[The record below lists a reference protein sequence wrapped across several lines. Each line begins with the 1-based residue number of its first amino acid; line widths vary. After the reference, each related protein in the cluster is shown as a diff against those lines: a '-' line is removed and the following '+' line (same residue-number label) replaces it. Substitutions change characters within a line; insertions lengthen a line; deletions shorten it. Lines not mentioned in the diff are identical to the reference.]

1 MILHP
6 AGELNKISDLLALPA
21 GESAHVS
28 QRLRQIVGAAANL
41 FSADFYSVVPFNPET
56 RAALATVFLVAS
68 DAANR
73 AGAADLRS
81 EAVARHVLARGATL
95 AANLAERLDLQERF
109 TSLAGVRA
117 TAAIPLTTNPSGAPL
132 AVIYL
137 DYLRPQSFTPQ
148 DLAHL
153 RLFAD
158 QAAMTLQQTW
168 LLHRYAEVTRL
179 GQAINSDLTT
189 IDNLFAHL
197 HKGIAPLLDCSYV
210 FLLAIY
216 QREANTLD
224 LYYAERGEAQTREHE
239 PLNGAC
245 RWVIAHKRPL
255 LIHHFSVEQLD
266 LPVALRQLPG
276 TGDYEESLIFV
287 PLLFRDQA
295 LGVLSVQHPEPSYYD
310 DEDRQVLEL
319 LGNQVALALNT
330 IRLFDGLTQL
340 NTAGQE
346 LVRTLDLRP
355 EDLAQRVVTLV
366 RETSRADLVNLYTV
380 DHGQLS
386 PHPVTSGGLLVPDHP
401 RTLPPRQDDMALLAL
416 QHTGPVYVADSD
428 RLFAELGGDPAL
440 RCGGFHEREQ
450 IQSTAAMA
458 LRVRD
463 EAVGVLFVNYR
474 QPQRFDAFQ
483 RRIIESLASYAAI
496 AIRNADQYDTMIQN
510 RVIELEALQQ
520 IDHALSQSLDLAA
533 VMGTIIR
540 FAQERTEADES
551 SVVLW
556 NETTRRLECRA
567 SVGVNAAYRRTWTTD
582 PTEERNI
589 ISWVFNHRK
598 TARSGDVHRELPW
611 STLYDQVDPRV
622 LSEMDVPLIDGDHV
636 VGVIN
641 LESFRPHAF
650 GPEEQRFIETLAG
663 QAVLALKNAQAYAR
677 EQRVADERAALM
689 QIGAEIVRR
698 LKRDEVF
705 TRILGEALKLTNAPV
720 GTLHLYDEA
729 RRALLMVANHGVSPQ
744 HLAHAHTIPLG
755 KGVLGVAAANREI
768 VRVDDV
774 TVPPWDAIHLPYI
787 PAVRSELAVPLIDGD
802 RLCGVLNLESTRPH
816 HFTEHDSRLLL
827 AFADLA
833 VIAIQN
839 TELYTE
845 AERQRQRAEEG
856 AARFRLLYNAGR
868 RLTAATDERAAYS
881 VVTSIAQAH
890 LDCRVVGR
898 RYRPETQ
905 LLEPIAEFGNHP
917 DYPAFPLRADEGLNG
932 RVARDHRTIVVTDL
946 NTLEQELPPP
956 RISDPQTRSVIVTP
970 VLFEAIYYGNLAFS
984 HATVG
989 FFDDADVELIE
1000 SLAQQLAITLYRL
1013 EATAARQ
1020 EAQQRVRE
1028 AEAMTAIGQ
1037 AAYELAHRLGNDLG
1051 PISALV
1057 NQIRAEIQ
1065 TLGVQ
1070 SERITRNLEL
1080 IISDKDRVVRLIRRL
1095 KEDLSRERLIGDRTS
1110 AAERSTPLL
1119 VRELLEETARSYSLL
1134 PETIEVVI
1142 DCVEPVGP
1150 ILASYRQTTDIL
1162 RNLFTNAVE
1171 ALPGGGRVILRAR
1184 DNGAFVLIE
1193 VVDTGPG
1200 ITKARQGRIF
1210 DLFYSTKPEGTGFGL
1225 WSARRNA
1232 LANGGE
1238 LTVQSRHGEGATF
1251 TLSLPRATEPN
1262 EGAL

>member
-6 AGELNKISDLLALPA
+6 AGELNKLSDLLALSA
-21 GESAHVS
+21 GESASVP
-28 QRLRQIVGAAANL
+28 QRLYQIARSAENL
-41 FSADFYSVVPFNPET
+41 FSADFYSLVPFNPET
-56 RAALATVFLVAS
+56 RAALDTISLVAGAVAS
-68 DAANR
+68 AAKT
-73 AGAADLRS
+73 ADLRS
-81 EAVARHVLARGATL
+81 EAVARHILARGAVL
-95 AANLAERLDLQERF
+95 IADLAERPDLQERF
-109 TSLAGVRA
+109 TAVADVSAM
-117 TAAIPLTTNPSGAPL
+117 AAIPLTTRPSGSPL
-132 AVIYL
+132 AVLYL
-137 DYLRPQSFTPQ
+137 DYRHPQSFTPQ
-148 DLAHL
+148 DLTHL
-153 RLFAD
+153 QFFAD
-158 QAAMTLQQTW
+158 QAALALQQTW

-179 GQAINSDLTT
+179 GQAINSGLTT

-197 HKGIAPLLDCSYV
+197 RKGIAPLLDCSYV

-216 QREANTLD
+216 QRETDTLD
-224 LYYAERGEAQTREHE
+224 LYYAERGEAYAREHE

-245 RWVIAHKRPL
+245 RWVITHKRPL
-255 LIHHFSVEQLD
+255 LIQHFSVEQPD

-276 TGDYEESLIFV
+276 TGEHEESLIFV

-295 LGVLSVQHPEPSYYD
+295 LGVLSVQHPEPNYYD

-330 IRLFDGLTQL
+330 IRLFNGLTQL
-340 NTAGQE
+340 NAAGQE
-346 LVRTLDLRP
+346 LVRTLDLKP
-355 EDLAQRVVTLV
+355 EDLAQRVVDLI
-366 RETSRADLVNLYTV
+366 RESSRADLVNLYTV

-386 PHPVTSGGLLVPDHP
+386 PHPVTSGDLRVPDYT
-401 RTLPPRQDDMALLAL
+401 RILPPRQDDMALLAL
-416 QHTGPVYVADSD
+416 RHTGPIYAAHSA
-428 RLFAELGGDPAL
+428 RLFNELGGDQVL
-440 RCGGFHEREQ
+440 RRGGFNEREQ
-450 IQSTAAMA
+450 IQSTATLA

-463 EAVGVLFVNYR
+463 DAVGVLFVNYR
-474 QPQRFDAFQ
+474 RPQRFDAFQ
-483 RRIIESLASYAAI
+483 RQIIESLASYAAI
-496 AIRNADQYDTMIQN
+496 AIRNAGQYDTVNRN

-520 IDHALSQSLDLAA
+520 IDHALSQSLDLDA

-540 FAQERTEADES
+540 FAQERTGADEA

-556 NETTRRLECRA
+556 NEITRQLECRS
-567 SVGVNAAYRRTWTTD
+567 SVGVNADYRRAWMTD

-598 TARSGDVHRELPW
+598 TARSGDVHREPPW

-622 LSEMDVPLIDGDHV
+622 FSEMDVPLIDGDNV

-641 LESFRPHAF
+641 LESFRAHAF
-650 GPEEQRFIETLAG
+650 GPEEQQFIETLAG

-677 EQRVADERAALM
+677 EQRVADERAALV

-698 LKRDEVF
+698 LRRDEVF
-705 TRILGEALKLTNAPV
+705 TRILGEALKLTRAPV
-720 GTLHLYDEA
+720 GTLHLYDEE
-729 RRALLMVANHGVSPQ
+729 RRVLRMVANQGVSPQ
-744 HLAHAHTIPLG
+744 HIEHASEIQLG
-755 KGVLGVAAANREI
+755 EGVLGVAAANRQI
-768 VRVDDV
+768 VRVDD
-774 TVPPWDAIHLPYI
+774 TTLPPWDVIHLPYI
-787 PAVRSELAVPLIDGD
+787 PDVRAELAVPLIDGD
-802 RLCGVLNLESTRPH
+802 RLCGVLNLESTRPR

-833 VIAIQN
+833 VIALQN

-845 AERQRQRAEEG
+845 AERQRQRAEQG
-856 AARFRLLYNAGR
+856 QARFRLLYDAGR
-868 RLTAATDERAAYS
+868 RLTAVTDERAAYA
-881 VVTSIAQAH
+881 VVTSIAQTH

-905 LLEPIAEFGNHP
+905 LLEPIAEFGNRP
-917 DYPAFPLRADEGLNG
+917 GFPAFPLRSDEGLNG
-932 RVARDHRTIVVTDL
+932 RVAHDHTTIVVTDL
-946 NTLEQELPPP
+946 NALEQELPPP

-970 VLFEAIYYGNLAFS
+970 VLFEQIYYGNLAFS

-989 FFDDADVELIE
+989 YFDDADVELIE
-1000 SLAQQLAITLYRL
+1000 SLAQQLGTTLYRL
-1013 EATAARQ
+1013 EVTAARQ
-1020 EAQQRVRE
+1020 EAQQRMRE

-1051 PISALV
+1051 PISTLV
-1057 NQIRAEIQ
+1057 NQIRAELQ
-1065 TLGVQ
+1065 NLGVN
-1070 SERITRNLEL
+1070 SERVTRNLDL

-1095 KEDLSRERLIGDRTS
+1095 KEDLSKERLIGDRT
-1110 AAERSTPLL
+1110 AATERSTPLL
-1119 VRELLEETARSYSLL
+1119 VRELLEETSRSYSLL

-1142 DCVEPVGP
+1142 DCAEPVGP

-1171 ALPGGGRVILRAR
+1171 ALPSGGHVTLRAR
-1184 DNGAFVLIE
+1184 DNGAVVLIE
-1193 VVDTGPG
+1193 VVDNGPG
-1200 ITKARQGRIF
+1200 IAKFRLGRIF

-1238 LTVQSRHGEGATF
+1238 LTVQSRQGEGATF

-1262 EGAL
+1262 EAAI